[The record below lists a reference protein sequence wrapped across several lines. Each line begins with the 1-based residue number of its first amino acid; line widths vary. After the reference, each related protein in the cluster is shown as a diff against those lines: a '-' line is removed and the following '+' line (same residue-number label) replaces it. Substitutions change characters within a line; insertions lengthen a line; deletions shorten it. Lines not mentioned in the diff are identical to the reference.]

1 MLDTWIIGT
10 IRTVVPVAVGYV
22 LAYLAVHFG
31 IVVAKDASDGLTL
44 GVAAVLTGVYYAVL
58 HWVEQS
64 YPAVGRWLL
73 ALGLT
78 GRQPEYPVRA
88 GLRKSARYV
97 GR

>member
-10 IRTVVPVAVGYV
+10 IRTAVPVGVGYV

-31 IVVAKDASDGLTL
+31 IVVPKDASEGLTL

-58 HWVEQS
+58 HGVEQS

-78 GRQPEYPVRA
+78 GQQPQYAKPVKT
-88 GLRKSARYV
+88 GPKYV
-97 GR
+97 GRM